1 MNVDS
6 NGNMVVSPISARGKE
21 RLARLRATIAQK
33 FGSANPPSNSTTMPF
48 QSTSHMAATTT
59 TARHQRSKIRQRI
72 EQASRMTSDEI
83 FFKEF
88 GSPKQLMALDFD
100 LARTEHPTP
109 RSHSGQSASAAA
121 TRMATAS
128 QFTHQQS
135 MPSHNIRA
143 NGTAVSAR
151 FDTITQQTSSV
162 RNISAFHS
170 DTRMAST
177 QESTVVTASCSYA
190 SAYSNARVTEPPAFV
205 SQLQRPSQI
214 LTPKKVTLKRM
225 RTAGDLPSTE
235 KPPPTQKPRLLSDVT
250 SSFNNRSFSNVGQVR
265 GSGVISI
272 ANSPSRKPPGFLRPT
287 FLQQPSP
294 SKFRASPSMTRLFGQ
309 RQAPFR

>member
-6 NGNMVVSPISARGKE
+6 NGNMVVSPISARGQE

-33 FGSANPPSNSTTMPF
+33 FGGANPPSSSRTTQF
-48 QSTSHMAATTT
+48 QSTSHMAVTTN
-59 TARHQRSKIRQRI
+59 TARNQRSKIRQRI

-109 RSHSGQSASAAA
+109 RSLSRQMASAATA
-121 TRMATAS
+121 TKMATVS
-128 QFTHQQS
+128 QQS
-135 MPSHNIRA
+135 MPSHSMRTD
-143 NGTAVSAR
+143 GTTTQSR
-151 FDTITQQTSSV
+151 FDAIAQQTLSV
-162 RNISAFHS
+162 RNTSTLYS
-170 DTRMAST
+170 NTRLAST
-177 QESTVVTASCSYA
+177 QESTVVAVPSSYA
-190 SAYSNARVTEPPAFV
+190 PAACSNVQLTEPPAFV
-205 SQLQRPSQI
+205 SQLQRPTQI

-225 RTAGDLPSTE
+225 RTAGDLPSAE
-235 KPPPTQKPRLLSDVT
+235 KPPPAQKPRLLSDVT

-265 GSGVISI
+265 GSGVISSV
-272 ANSPSRKPPGFLRPT
+272 NSPNRKPPGFLRPT

-294 SKFRASPSMTRLFGQ
+294 SKFRVPPSTTRLFGQ